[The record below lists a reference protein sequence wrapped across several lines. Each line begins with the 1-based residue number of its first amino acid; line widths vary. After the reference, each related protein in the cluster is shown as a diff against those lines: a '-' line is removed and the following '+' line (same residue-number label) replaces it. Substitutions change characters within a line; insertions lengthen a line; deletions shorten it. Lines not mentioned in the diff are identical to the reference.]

1 MRVLLR
7 NRRTRL
13 YYAGSRR
20 PGAGLDQA
28 LDFGDVPGA
37 TKFALEQ
44 RLQDM
49 EIVLRYDT
57 CGGEV
62 PLPVLPEWCL
72 FDKQALRPV
81 RFSTLTVLP
90 PALML

>member
-1 MRVLLR
+1 MLLR

-13 YYAGSRR
+13 YYVGSRR
-20 PGAGLDQA
+20 PGVGLEQA
-28 LDFGDVPGA
+28 LDCGDVPGA

-57 CGGEV
+57 RGGEV
-62 PLPVLPEWCL
+62 PLPVLPEWWL

-90 PALML
+90 PALTL